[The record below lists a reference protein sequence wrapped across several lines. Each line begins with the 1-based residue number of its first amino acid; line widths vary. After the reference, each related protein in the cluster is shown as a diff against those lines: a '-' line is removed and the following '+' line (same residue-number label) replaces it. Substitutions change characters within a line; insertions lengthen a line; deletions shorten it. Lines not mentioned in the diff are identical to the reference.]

1 MLHIWDSG
9 VVFLLRERRPR
20 GKTQPLDH
28 PRRLFSTIFCI
39 YRDFLL
45 YISPAFT
52 LFLTNRIRYTLDNNN
67 VSNKQS
73 NTNMNNK
80 SVTIAPYYT

>member
-1 MLHIWDSG
+1 MLFI
-9 VVFLLRERRPR
+9 
-20 GKTQPLDH
+20 
-28 PRRLFSTIFCI
+28 
-39 YRDFLL
+39 
-45 YISPAFT
+45 
-52 LFLTNRIRYTLDNNN
+52 TNRIRYTLDNNN